1 MKTLLLTCLLSLFSL
16 VAISQTTIVLPGSME
31 ANTLNLNLQTG
42 TFPFLPG
49 PESPTM
55 GINGPQLGPT
65 LIMDKGDNMDITF
78 NNLLGEDTTIHWH
91 GMHVSAA
98 NDGGPH
104 TVISAGGSWN
114 PTFEVKDKAGTYW
127 YHPHLLN
134 KTDEHASKGLA
145 GFIIVR
151 DTEEAA
157 LNLPRTYGVDDI
169 PLAVQTKSFGVNN
182 VIQHNVDTDSI
193 VMVNATIDGELEVP
207 AQVVRL
213 RLLNGSSQRL
223 FNFGFT
229 GDMSFSLIGTDGGLL
244 NAPVSLTRLP
254 LAQGARAE
262 ILIDLTGATPGTSI
276 DLMSFASEI
285 ANGNYGATEPGNTS
299 NKVLTNYN
307 PNPLN
312 GADFKLLQLNIIA
325 QTASPVTTIPT
336 TLASDVPWLEANKNE
351 TRAFTFEPVTPGP
364 TQLDGDFT
372 INGVSHDMNTIN
384 VSVPL
389 NNIETWTFQNNSGIS
404 HPFHMHDCQFYILEI
419 NGSAP
424 PAYLQGRKDTFLIPA
439 GGSAKIITKFE
450 DYADDTIPY
459 MYHCHM
465 LKHEDALAG
474 MMGQFVVVNPV
485 AGVDDLELSDA
496 AVLYPNPSKGSYMT
510 IKLNQPS
517 KTIKAYSVVN
527 QLGQIVR
534 HHKVHENELSHMFS
548 FPVFELAE
556 GQYFIKIFTED
567 SIITKKFTKS
577 H

>member
-1 MKTLLLTCLLSLFSL
+1 MKTLLLTCALSIISL
-16 VAISQTTIVLPGSME
+16 TALSQTTIVLPGSLE
-31 ANTLNLNLQTG
+31 SNTLNLNLQTG

-65 LIMDKGDNMDITF
+65 LIMDQGDNMDITF

-104 TVISAGGSWN
+104 TVIPAGGSWN

-127 YHPHLLN
+127 YHPHLLH

-151 DTEEAA
+151 DPEEAA

-169 PLAVQTKSFGVNN
+169 PLAVQTKSFDANN
-182 VIQHNVDTDSI
+182 VIEHNVDTDDV

-244 NAPVSLTRLP
+244 NAPVALTRLP

-262 ILIDLTGATPGTSI
+262 ILIDLTGVTPGTSI
-276 DLMSFASEI
+276 DLMSYASEI
-285 ANGNYGATEPGNTS
+285 PNGNYGAAEPGNSS
-299 NKVLTNYN
+299 NKVLTGYS
-307 PNPLN
+307 PNALN
-312 GADFKLLQLNIIA
+312 GADFKLLQLNVIA
-325 QTASPVTTIPT
+325 QTASPITTIPT
-336 TLASDVPWLEANKNE
+336 TLASDTPWLEANKNE
-351 TRAFTFEPVTPGP
+351 TRAFTFSPTISGP
-364 TQLDGDFT
+364 TQLNGDFY
-372 INGVSHDMNTIN
+372 INGVTMDMNTIN
-384 VSVPL
+384 VTVPL

-419 NGSAP
+419 NGAAP

-465 LKHEDALAG
+465 LKHEDSTFG
-474 MMGQFVVVNPV
+474 MMGQFVVVNPT
-485 AGVDDLELSDA
+485 AGVDDLEVSDA
-496 AVLYPNPSKGSYMT
+496 VVLYPNPSKGSYMT
-510 IKLNQPS
+510 VKLSEPS
-517 KTIKAYSVVN
+517 ETIKAYSIVN
-527 QLGQIVR
+527 HLGQIVR
-534 HHKVHENELSHMFS
+534 HHKVHENELNNMYS
-548 FPVFELAE
+548 FPVFELAQ
-556 GQYFIKIFTED
+556 GQYFIKVFTQD
-567 SIITKKFTKS
+567 RIITKKFTKN

>member
-1 MKTLLLTCLLSLFSL
+1 MKSLLLTCTLSLFSL
-16 VAISQTTIVLPGSME
+16 VAVSQTTIVLPGSME
-31 ANTLNLNLQTG
+31 SNTLNLDLQTG
-42 TFPFLPG
+42 TFQFLPG
-49 PESPTM
+49 PLTPTM

-104 TVISAGGSWN
+104 TVIPAGGSWN
-114 PTFEVKDKAGTYW
+114 PKFEVKDKAGTYW
-127 YHPHLLN
+127 YHPHLLH

-151 DTEEAA
+151 DPEEAA

-169 PLAVQTKSFGVNN
+169 PLAVQTKSFDVNN
-182 VIQHNVDTDSI
+182 VIESNVDTDDV
-193 VMVNATIDGELEVP
+193 VMVNATVDGELEIP

-213 RLLNGSSQRL
+213 RLLNGSSQRI

-229 GDMSFSLIGTDGGLL
+229 GDMPFSLIGNDGGLL
-244 NAPVSLTRLP
+244 NAPLTLTRLP

-262 ILIDLTGATPGTSI
+262 ILIDLTGVTPGTSL

-285 ANGNYGATEPGNTS
+285 PAGNYGALQPGNS
-299 NKVLTNYN
+299 PGKVLTNYY
-307 PNPLN
+307 PNALN
-312 GADFKLLQLNIIA
+312 GADFKLLQLNVIA
-325 QTASPVTTIPT
+325 QTPSPITTIPT
-336 TLASDVPWLEANKNE
+336 TLASDTPWLEANINA
-351 TRAFTFEPVTPGP
+351 TRAFTFSPVTPGNS
-364 TQLDGDFT
+364 QLDGDFY
-372 INGVSHDMNTIN
+372 INGVTMDMNTIN
-384 VSVPL
+384 VTVPL

-419 NGSAP
+419 NGVPP
-424 PAYLQGRKDTFLIPA
+424 PAYLQGRKDTFLIPS

-465 LKHEDALAG
+465 LKHEDSMAG
-474 MMGQFVVVNPV
+474 MMGQFVVVNPT
-485 AGVDDLELSDA
+485 AGVDDLELSDG

-510 IKLNQPS
+510 VKLNLPS
-517 KTIKAYSVVN
+517 KTIKAYSIVN

-534 HHKVHENELSHMFS
+534 HHKVHENELSNMFS
-548 FPVFELAE
+548 FPVFEFAE

-577 H
+577 R